1 MFENSILEQLAS
13 FYDNLFSSYQ
23 LGFRKGHSAQQWVI
37 VNNILCSF
45 EFEKMSVDNKETF
58 EVFLM
63 DLSKAFDF
71 VDHDLLVTKL
81 HAYGSDKPSLKLT

>member
-1 MFENSILEQLAS
+1 
-13 FYDNLFSSYQ
+13 
-23 LGFRKGHSAQQWVI
+23 
-37 VNNILCSF
+37 
-45 EFEKMSVDNKETF
+45 MSVDNKETF